1 MNALIVGGAGF
12 VGGYLAE
19 HLKKNEYYNVAV
31 TKMKGTDFRHGDY
44 KIYDMDLL
52 GTEEINSVLS
62 DFNPDII
69 FNLAAQSSVA
79 LSWSN
84 PNLTVD
90 VNINGCINLL
100 EAAKKLKK
108 RPRIILIGSG
118 EEYGAVGDNIPI
130 AENTP
135 LRPMNI
141 YAASKACQAMMGSI
155 YVQAY
160 GMDIIITR
168 SFNHTGPGQPPHF
181 VVSDFC
187 KQTVEIEKGLKPAVM
202 SVGNL
207 SAKRDFTDV
216 RDIVKA
222 YSLLALKGKPGQV
235 YNVGS
240 GKAIVVREILDR
252 VVSMSSANI
261 KIETDET
268 KIRPID
274 VPVIEADISKLKRD
288 TGWEPVIPLER
299 TIADTMAYW
308 RDALL

>member
-19 HLKKNEYYNVAV
+19 HLKKNAHYNVAV

-100 EAAKKLKK
+100 ESAKKLKK
-108 RPRIILIGSG
+108 RPKIILIGSG
-118 EEYGAVGDNIPI
+118 EEYGSVGDNIPI

-135 LRPMNI
+135 LKPMNI

-155 YVQAY
+155 YAQAY

-187 KQTVEIEKGLKPAVM
+187 KQAVEIEKGLKPAVI

-222 YSLLALKGKPGQV
+222 YTLLALKGKPGQV

-240 GKAIVVREILDR
+240 GRAVAIIDILYKIIA
-252 VVSMSSANI
+252 SARADI
-261 KIETDET
+261 KIKTD
-268 KIRPID
+268 KNKLRPVD
-274 VPVIEADISKLKRD
+274 VPVIEADITKLKED
-288 TGWEPVIPLER
+288 TGWSPIISIDR
-299 TIADTMAYW
+299 TIKDILDYW
-308 RDALL
+308 RAEL